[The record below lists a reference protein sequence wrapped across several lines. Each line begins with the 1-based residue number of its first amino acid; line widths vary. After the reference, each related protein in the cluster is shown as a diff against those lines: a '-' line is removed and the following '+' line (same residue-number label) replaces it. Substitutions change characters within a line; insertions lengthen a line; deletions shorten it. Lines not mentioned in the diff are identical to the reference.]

1 MPVSTYFWHTVE
13 TIPDGYGFDHF
24 TTPHLIWLGVFLLV
38 TVASCLWYRK
48 LSAEGRNKWRTA
60 VAVLLLADEL
70 YKLIPMLITGRFL
83 VDYLPFHLCSI
94 NIFVIALHTRKP
106 SRILGNFLYTVCIPG
121 ALAALLFPS
130 WSALPPLGYMSI
142 HSFTVHIMLAAY
154 PIVLTVCGDIKPTL
168 KDLPKTMLLLAVTAI
183 VALVL
188 NLIFGTNFMFLMW
201 ADPGNPLYLFEQ
213 MWGSHLL
220 GFPILITAVIV
231 VMYVL
236 LWICRTLNKGNKK
249 VPK

>member
-1 MPVSTYFWHTVE
+1 MATYFWDTVE
-13 TIPDGYGFDHF
+13 TIPGGVGFSHF
-24 TTPHLIWLGVFLLV
+24 STPHLIWLGVFLLV

-48 LSAEGRNKWRTA
+48 LSPKGRNIWRTA
-60 VAVLLLADEL
+60 VMVLLLVDEV

-94 NIFVIALHTRKP
+94 NIFLIALHTQRP
-106 SRILGNFLYTVCIPG
+106 SRVLGNFLYTVCIPG

-130 WSALPPLGYMSI
+130 WTALPPTNYMSL
-142 HSFTVHIMLAAY
+142 HSFTVHILLAAY
-154 PIVLTVCGDIKPTL
+154 PIVLTVCGDIKPEF
-168 KDLPKTMLLLAVTAI
+168 KDLPKTMVLLVISAVI
-183 VALVL
+183 ALIL

-201 ADPGNPLYLFEQ
+201 ADEGNPLKLFEQ

-220 GFPILITAVIV
+220 GFPVLIVAVIV
-231 VMYVL
+231 VMYALV
-236 LWICRTLNKGNKK
+236 WICKTFKSHNKK